1 MLSSEIAT
9 LECVHHPNIL
19 KLFEVVETL
28 GRVYLVTEWIRGG
41 ELYNHITQ
49 GGPLR
54 EIHAAPLYKQL
65 LLAVKHMHSLGF
77 VHRDIKA
84 ENVLLLSEDRL
95 KLADFGFSTQLIN
108 GANQKLD
115 TFCGSPPYAAPELFS
130 DDHYIGA
137 PVDIWALGILLYFM
151 VVGNMPFRA
160 PTIPG
165 LKAAILKG
173 DYLLPGQLSLP
184 CIRLIQRI
192 LIHIPLRRPNVDD
205 MLNSQFVCYPKLSA
219 ELMQQE
225 INLRTKPV
233 KRSGFWVR
241 SKSRRMRKSYSLR
254 ERYMEVTN
262 KPPINM
268 NTRKND
274 GVFIDNFLY
283 PIEINHDLPN
293 EHSKESSKPNTPKRS
308 FFCGTLKKK
317 VSPMEMEKE
326 RQLVNGNACGE
337 NRQWNA
343 EMTIDCP
350 LFKNYDIETGDF
362 VMLPTDTDDL
372 TMVQPLEY
380 EARQLLDELGVSSSM
395 LRAAIQNGPRSDIIG
410 AYRIIVNRLQKQSW
424 LARKHVEL
432 ALQEM
437 PKIERKME
445 RSCCIL

>member
-19 KLFEVVETL
+19 RLFEVVETL

-54 EIHAAPLYKQL
+54 EIHAAPLFKQL

-130 DDHYIGA
+130 DDHYVGA
-137 PVDIWALGILLYFM
+137 PVDVWALGILLYFM

-192 LIHIPLRRPNVDD
+192 LIHIPARRPTIDD
-205 MLNSQFVCYPKLSA
+205 MLTSQFVCYPKLSA
-219 ELMQQE
+219 ELMQYE

-241 SKSRRMRKSYSLR
+241 SKSRRLRKSYSLR

-268 NTRKND
+268 NARKND
-274 GVFIDNFLY
+274 GVFVDNFLH
-283 PIEINHDLPN
+283 PIEINRDLPN
-293 EHSKESSKPNTPKRS
+293 ELSKEPSKPNTPKRS

-317 VSPMEMEKE
+317 VSPMELEKE
-326 RQLVNGNACGE
+326 RQLVNGNGCE

-343 EMTIDCP
+343 DVVIDCP
-350 LFKNYDIETGDF
+350 LFKNYDAETGDF
-362 VMLPTDTDDL
+362 IMLPTDTDDL
-372 TMVQPLEY
+372 TLVKPLEY
-380 EARQLLDELGVSSSM
+380 EARQLLDELGVNSAM
-395 LRAAIQNGPRSDIIG
+395 LRASIQNGPRSDIIG
-410 AYRIIVNRLQKQSW
+410 TYRIIVNRLQKQSW

-437 PKIERKME
+437 PKMEKKME